1 MSTVSEEEMKAH
13 ERLTQWADV
22 YAKLSPDGEEETFMA
37 DLRLLLSRPS
47 LPSGD
52 AVPVGWQ
59 YRLSQEVADRADAH
73 AIKVGKPALGRRW
86 VFAIHPT
93 KEEAERAAYG
103 GADDNPLNEVRP
115 LYDRPSL
122 PSGDGWRPIESA
134 PRDKTMV
141 ALLHAGT
148 MGGRPFWRYG
158 VGWWMPLD
166 GWQGWFLD
174 VGGDRR
180 APTHWMPLP
189 SAPSGEG

>member
-37 DLRLLLSRPS
+37 DLRLLLS
-47 LPSGD
+47 
-52 AVPVGWQ
+52 
-59 YRLSQEVADRADAH
+59 
-73 AIKVGKPALGRRW
+73 
-86 VFAIHPT
+86 
-93 KEEAERAAYG
+93 
-103 GADDNPLNEVRP
+103 
-115 LYDRPSL
+115 RPSL